1 MSPYGLTDSGER
13 FTAHMDELVERART
27 RELAGPDLATQLA
40 SAPDLNHVDL
50 SGVDLDGA
58 DLSGLSLLKANLR
71 GASLRNAILTRT
83 ELSGAD
89 LEGANLEGA
98 TLTEAGLGMS
108 NLRDVNAFGADL
120 TGATLTGADLTGS
133 LLGCSTLARARLR
146 QARLASADLRAA
158 DLREAEMSECDV
170 TDANFDEADLRGAR
184 LRAIA
189 GFESAHW
196 YGTDIRDINFAGA
209 YRLRRHVIDENYL
222 KEFREAGTMQRW
234 IHNVWWVTSDCGRSL
249 ARWTVVIGAVV
260 LLFAALYWAAGV
272 NVGAHAPGVLTHLY
286 YSVVTLTSLGYGD
299 ITPTSGLGQILVI
312 VEVCVGYMMLGGLIS
327 ILANKMARRGE

>member
-13 FTAHMDELVERART
+13 FTARMDELVERART

-40 SAPDLNHVDL
+40 SVPDLNRIDL
-50 SGVDLDGA
+50 AGVDLDGA

-71 GASLRNAILTRT
+71 GASLRNAVLERT

-98 TLTEAGLGMS
+98 TLTEAGLGMT
-108 NLRDVNAFGADL
+108 NLRGVNAFGADL
-120 TGATLTGADLTGS
+120 TGATLTGADLTGAV
-133 LLGCSTLARARLR
+133 LGCSTLAGVRLR
-146 QARLASADLRAA
+146 QATLDSADFRAA
-158 DLREAEMSECDV
+158 DLRDAELSECHV
-170 TDANFDEADLRGAR
+170 SEANFDEADLRGAR

-189 GFESAHW
+189 GYESAHW
-196 YGTDIRDINFAGA
+196 YGTDLRDINFAGA

-222 KEFREAGTMQRW
+222 KEFREAGAVQKW

-249 ARWTVVIGAVV
+249 GRWTVVIGLVA
-260 LLFAALYWAAGV
+260 LLFAGLYWAAGV
-272 NVGAHAPGVLTHLY
+272 DVGVHDPGPLTHLY

-312 VEVCVGYMMLGGLIS
+312 IEVCVGYMMLGGLIS